1 MAPFLV
7 KNHLLRYS
15 RKCLSL
21 LDYIE
26 ALTLPLFKFII
37 IRNKIGTLIR
47 SMIFIS
53 SKAALFLY
61 KST

>member
-1 MAPFLV
+1 MAPSLV

-26 ALTLPLFKFII
+26 ALTLPLFKFMMICK
-37 IRNKIGTLIR
+37 KIETLIR
-47 SMIFIS
+47 SIVFIS
-53 SKAALFLY
+53 SKVALFL
-61 KST
+61 

>member
-7 KNHLLRYS
+7 KNQLLRYS

-53 SKAALFLY
+53 SKVALFLY

>member
-1 MAPFLV
+1 MAPSLV

-37 IRNKIGTLIR
+37 ICKKIGTLIR

-53 SKAALFLY
+53 SKVALFLY

>member
-1 MAPFLV
+1 MAPSLA

-26 ALTLPLFKFII
+26 ALTLPLFKFMMICK
-37 IRNKIGTLIR
+37 KIETLIR
-47 SMIFIS
+47 SIVFIS
-53 SKAALFLY
+53 SKVALFL
-61 KST
+61 